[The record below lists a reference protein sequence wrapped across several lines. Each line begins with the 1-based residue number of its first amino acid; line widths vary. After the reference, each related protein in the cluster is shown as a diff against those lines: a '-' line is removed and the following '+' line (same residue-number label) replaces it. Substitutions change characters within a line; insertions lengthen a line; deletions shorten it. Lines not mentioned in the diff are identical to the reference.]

1 MHENKQLQLDVDQ
14 EGAQYISARSSLPG
28 TPGLAEGVF
37 AKEQQVRTK
46 GGNFRGTTFDCIRKP
61 QRCSGTCCAN
71 VDLGKLIISGIL
83 EDTT

>member
-37 AKEQQVRTK
+37 AKEQQVKTYEAPI
-46 GGNFRGTTFDCIRKP
+46 FAEL
-61 QRCSGTCCAN
+61 AN
-71 VDLGKLIISGIL
+71 LTAVWELVG
-83 EDTT
+83 

>member
-37 AKEQQVRTK
+37 AKEQQVRAK
-46 GGNFRGTTFDCIRKP
+46 GENYRGTDFCCINKP
-61 QRCSGTCCAN
+61 QRCCAN
-71 VDLGKLIISGIL
+71 VDIGKLIISGL
-83 EDTT
+83 FEDTT